1 MRVLGVD
8 DGSADYFLVDFPL
21 HPAGLH
27 KTLHFTLT
35 AKSSATLKPSP
46 SSTIDL
52 PDNCFVQ
59 LHPLVFKRGK
69 FCSYY
74 NLPTKL
80 PIFSTIA
87 Y

>member
-8 DGSADYFLVDFPL
+8 DGSPDYFLVDFPL

-46 SSTIDL
+46 LPTDKTIVL
-52 PDNCFVQ
+52 PNSALWYLILGGNFAVIM
-59 LHPLVFKRGK
+59 
-69 FCSYY
+69 Y
-74 NLPTKL
+74 NLLQTV
-80 PIFSTIA
+80 PIFSVIG
-87 Y
+87 